1 MRKIL
6 LYFFTLIILLI
17 IIGFVKFLITIQY
30 KDARYNKQ
38 SDGIAVLT
46 GGKGRIKLGL
56 DLLKANNNIKLIISG
71 VDKKVSELSI
81 LPENLKNKDNIVLD
95 KDSESTYQNSI
106 IIADWIE
113 KNNLSDITV
122 ITSYYHMPRSM
133 LLLETLAAKYNF
145 YPLPVKKNNEKD
157 LNYKKKMLYY
167 FFLIEEYIK
176 YLLSHVLILLK

>member
-1 MRKIL
+1 M
-6 LYFFTLIILLI
+6 
-17 IIGFVKFLITIQY
+17 
-30 KDARYNKQ
+30 
-38 SDGIAVLT
+38 
-46 GGKGRIKLGL
+46 
-56 DLLKANNNIKLIISG
+56 
-71 VDKKVSELSI
+71 
-81 LPENLKNKDNIVLD
+81 PENLKNKDNIVLD